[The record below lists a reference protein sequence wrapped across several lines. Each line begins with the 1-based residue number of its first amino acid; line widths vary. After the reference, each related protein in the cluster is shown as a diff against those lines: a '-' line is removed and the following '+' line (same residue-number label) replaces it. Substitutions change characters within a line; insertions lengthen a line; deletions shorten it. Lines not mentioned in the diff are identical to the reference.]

1 MYSDCCFVTSCDSN
15 YFQGALSLISS
26 IRCFSNFPI
35 VFLDAGITKAQ
46 QEQLKSR
53 VDKVVDITELLNDF
67 SSLKIVHKHLKI
79 SALAS
84 LFSHY
89 SGYERQIYMDVD
101 TLLLGKVD
109 FVFNF
114 LRDFDIVGVR
124 AGVRSTLES
133 SISHS
138 MRDEIAP
145 ESLDIF
151 RSIFPGLKLDGLCL
165 NTGFVGV
172 NSSVLKDWEKN
183 YQSLFQYMEHYKFVD
198 QSIFNLLLN
207 SFSNSIKEL
216 HWSYNFAGISDSLDE
231 SKSSFSFVATK
242 SLPQF
247 LYQANYQANFI
258 KVPHFSGK
266 PKPWELQNQSPGFK
280 IWNHFSS
287 MHYNQSDSSIKDINI
302 ILDESWF
309 IQDEINAK
317 NKFEIIDRHLGNN
330 LNIKNSKNLVLGLGS
345 SSASFLRLMQ
355 AAGFKAFCLEQSNID
370 LKAIQERYGFEIKKS
385 ILKKTEFSQKFNLVA
400 TFDSIEYAKNPIACL
415 SDINYL
421 LEIGGYL
428 FVECQSIER
437 WYSGI
442 LDFSLDD
449 ICLITLSEKV
459 IFSLLDKA
467 GFQII
472 DSGWNGII
480 LWVIAKKVSP
490 DIISVAS
497 NDIDVIKTIIQ
508 ETVSKSDGSYHKASK
523 LGSFASLTQRGL
535 TLAKKS
541 PLQIPSKILAKVK
554 KRFGMTANPL
564 DAQNI
569 ALKPHKI
576 LAKSLKI
583 AHVGLHGNGNAGDT
597 LLFPAVRWL
606 FQKEVCPTH
615 FTLIPLR
622 EPVTQDTIAQINQQ
636 DALVIGGG
644 GLFLAD
650 SNPNER
656 SGWQWAC
663 PIELLKQIKVPIIL
677 FAVGYNQFR
686 GQKNFAPIFEQNV
699 QLLIE
704 KSAFV
709 GIRNR
714 GSIEALKDYLP
725 ESLHEKIH
733 YQPCPTTVLRH
744 FYPDLPQHTEA
755 SKPILAVNIAFD
767 RHHLRFGKRE
777 DEILWNMADAFL
789 ELKSQGWQI
798 KLFNHVSIDGD
809 ARYWFRARGLFAE
822 EVNIGS
828 VPPVDILHEYSQATI
843 AVGMR
848 GHAQMIPFGL
858 HRPIYS
864 LISHDKLQFFLD
876 DIGHSD
882 WGVEVQDPT
891 ISEKLIHDL
900 NDIYTNLPHR
910 ETQLETAQSKL
921 WSLTQQNLDLIK
933 KVLNV

>member
-1 MYSDCCFVTSCDSN
+1 MYSDYCFVTSCDAN
-15 YFQGALSLISS
+15 YFQGALGLISS
-26 IRCFSNFPI
+26 IRCFSNVPI
-35 VFLDAGITKAQ
+35 VFLDAGITPAQ
-46 QEQLKSR
+46 KEELKLR
-53 VDKVVDITELLNDF
+53 VDKIVDITGLLNNF
-67 SSLKIVHKHLKI
+67 SNLKIVHKHLKI

-109 FVFNF
+109 FVFDF
-114 LRDFDIVGVR
+114 LREFDIVGVR

-133 SISHS
+133 SIFHS
-138 MRDEIAP
+138 MRDEITP

-151 RSIFPGLKLDGLCL
+151 RSIFPELKLDGLCF
-165 NTGFVGV
+165 NTGFIGV
-172 NSSVLKDWEKN
+172 NSYVLKDWEKN

-207 SFSNSIKEL
+207 SFSYSIKEL

-231 SKSSFSFVATK
+231 SNSSFSFVSTK
-242 SLPQF
+242 SSPQF
-247 LYQANYQANFI
+247 IYQANSI

-287 MHYNQSDSSIKDINI
+287 MHYNQFDSSMKSISI
-302 ILDESWF
+302 IPDESWF
-309 IQDEINAK
+309 IQYEINASK
-317 NKFEIIDRHLGNN
+317 KFKIIDSHLRNN
-330 LNIKNSKNLVLGLGS
+330 LNVQKSESLVLGLGS

-355 AAGFKAFCLEQSNID
+355 ASGFKVFCLEPNKID
-370 LKAIQERYGFEIKKS
+370 LKAIQERYGFEIKNG
-385 ILKKTEFSQKFNLVA
+385 ILNKTEFPQKFNLVA
-400 TFDSIEYAKNPIACL
+400 TFDSIEYAKHPISCL
-415 SDINYL
+415 SDINHL
-421 LEIGGYL
+421 LETDGYL
-428 FVECQSIER
+428 FIECQSIER

-442 LDFSLDD
+442 IDFSLDN
-449 ICLITLSEKV
+449 ICLTTLSEKV

-467 GFQII
+467 GFQIL
-472 DSGWNGII
+472 DSGWNGIR
-480 LWVIAKKVSP
+480 LWVIAKKVRL
-490 DIISVAS
+490 DIIPVVS
-497 NDIDVIKTIIQ
+497 NDIDIIKTIVQ
-508 ETVSKSDGSYHKASK
+508 EAVSKSNGSYHKTSE
-523 LGSFASLTQRGL
+523 LNSFASLTQRGL

-541 PLQIPSKILAKVK
+541 PLQIPAKILAKVK
-554 KRFGMTANPL
+554 KRFRMPANPL

-576 LAKSLKI
+576 VAQSLKI
-583 AHVGLHGNGNAGDT
+583 AHVGLHGNANAGDT

-622 EPVTQDTIAQINQQ
+622 ESVTQETIDLINQQ

-650 SNPNER
+650 SNPNEH

-686 GQKNFAPIFEQNV
+686 GQKNFAPVFEQNV
-699 QLLIE
+699 QFLIE

-714 GSIEALKDYLP
+714 GSIEALKNYLP
-725 ESLHEKIH
+725 ESLHKKIY

-744 FYPDLPQHTEA
+744 FYPDLPKPTEA

-777 DEILWNMADAFL
+777 NEILWSMADSFL
-789 ELKSQGWQI
+789 EMERQGWQI

-809 ARYWFRARGLFAE
+809 ARYWFKAKGLFAE
-822 EVNIGS
+822 EVNIGA
-828 VPPVDILHEYSQATI
+828 VPPVAILREYSQATI
-843 AVGMR
+843 ALGMR
-848 GHAQMIPFGL
+848 GHSQMIPFGL

-864 LISHDKLQFFLD
+864 LISHNKLQFFLD

-882 WGVEVQDPT
+882 WGVEVQNT
-891 ISEKLIHDL
+891 NISEKLIHDL
-900 NDIYTNLPHR
+900 NSIYTNLSHV
-910 ETQLETAQSKL
+910 ETQLKTAQSKL
-921 WSLTQQNLDLIK
+921 WNLTLQNLDLIK
-933 KVLNV
+933 KALNV